1 MLSALG
7 LAGCSTPI
15 NVAPDTSLQ
24 SFKPITL
31 SCQDTPETRSQI
43 VAHNSVFDSL
53 KTGKKVV
60 YRDGCQKPEAKTS

>member
-15 NVAPDTSLQ
+15 SVAPDTSLQ

-43 VAHNSVFDSL
+43 VAHNSVYDSL
-53 KTGKKVV
+53 KGGKKVV
-60 YRDGCQKPEAKTS
+60 YRDSCAKPEAKTS